1 MSEIRQAVQTA
12 DEAGAASTTDLD
24 AVVVGAGFSGL
35 YMLHR
40 LRQLG
45 LSARVYEAARDV
57 GGTWYWN
64 RYPGARSDADSM
76 VYCFSDR
83 FSEELLREWEWS
95 ERYPAQPEILR
106 YLQWVTDKLDLGRD
120 IQFNTR
126 VTAAAYD
133 ESRNRWAVTT
143 DRGDHASARYLI
155 VAVGLLS
162 DPNVP
167 AFEGLETFEGEW
179 YHTARLP
186 HEGVDFTGKRVAVIG
201 NGATAVQI
209 VPEVAKHAAHVFEF
223 VRNPYHCLPAR
234 NHPLDADDWQEIHSH
249 HKEIWEQAR
258 NNFGGFPYADF
269 LGAALEFSPEDRQ
282 RVYEEGWRKGGFP
295 LAFSTFADVVTDM
308 EANDTFMEFLRAK
321 IHEIVRDPDVADEVM
336 PKDPFVTKRPPLEH
350 GYYAALNRDNVTV
363 VDMKRSPIENV
374 TAKGISTREGDY
386 EVDMILI
393 ATGFDAFT
401 GSVLAM
407 NIRGRDGLELREKW
421 ADGPR
426 DYLGLMVNGFPNM
439 FMLYCGP
446 YNPAILTNAPTL
458 IEQQGEWIVE
468 CLEHLRA
475 HGYNSVEPL
484 KEAED
489 QFVELHQQI
498 ADATLIPKTASWWT
512 GTNIDGKTRTLLSW
526 CGGFPEYRRV
536 CDEAA
541 AGGYEGLAL
550 SKK

>member
-12 DEAGAASTTDLD
+12 DEAGAESTTDLD

-45 LSARVYEAARDV
+45 LSARVYEAASDV

-64 RYPGARSDADSM
+64 RYPGARSDSDSM

-106 YLQWVTDKLDLGRD
+106 YLQWVTEKLDLGRD

-201 NGATAVQI
+201 NGATADCQHGAHR
-209 VPEVAKHAAHVFEF
+209 ESAA
-223 VRNPYHCLPAR
+223 RRAGRGSARAPPGRPDRPGGRKARGACL
-234 NHPLDADDWQEIHSH
+234 
-249 HKEIWEQAR
+249 
-258 NNFGGFPYADF
+258 
-269 LGAALEFSPEDRQ
+269 
-282 RVYEEGWRKGGFP
+282 
-295 LAFSTFADVVTDM
+295 
-308 EANDTFMEFLRAK
+308 
-321 IHEIVRDPDVADEVM
+321 
-336 PKDPFVTKRPPLEH
+336 
-350 GYYAALNRDNVTV
+350 
-363 VDMKRSPIENV
+363 
-374 TAKGISTREGDY
+374 
-386 EVDMILI
+386 
-393 ATGFDAFT
+393 
-401 GSVLAM
+401 
-407 NIRGRDGLELREKW
+407 
-421 ADGPR
+421 
-426 DYLGLMVNGFPNM
+426 
-439 FMLYCGP
+439 
-446 YNPAILTNAPTL
+446 
-458 IEQQGEWIVE
+458 
-468 CLEHLRA
+468 
-475 HGYNSVEPL
+475 
-484 KEAED
+484 
-489 QFVELHQQI
+489 
-498 ADATLIPKTASWWT
+498 
-512 GTNIDGKTRTLLSW
+512 
-526 CGGFPEYRRV
+526 
-536 CDEAA
+536 
-541 AGGYEGLAL
+541 
-550 SKK
+550 